1 MIYKDTEDVTT
12 PKEEQK
18 PNIEKV
24 VATTAATAKQTA
36 AVATSVAES
45 SQGVV
50 PTTGA
55 DTVVAPMSGDA
66 IAMTEVSDPVFASEA
81 MGKGA
86 AIEPTEGKVF
96 SPVDGSITMVAE
108 TGHAIGLLSNSGTE
122 VLIHIGI
129 DTVTLKGAPF
139 TAKCKAG
146 DKVKK
151 GTLLMD
157 VDLGAIKAAN
167 LPATTMVVI
176 TNTDE
181 YASVEGHTGS
191 KVKAGDP
198 LINVK

>member
-1 MIYKDTEDVTT
+1 
-12 PKEEQK
+12 
-18 PNIEKV
+18 
-24 VATTAATAKQTA
+24 
-36 AVATSVAES
+36 
-45 SQGVV
+45 
-50 PTTGA
+50 
-55 DTVVAPMSGDA
+55 MSGKA

-108 TGHAIGLLSNSGTE
+108 TGHAIGLLSDSGTE

-139 TAKCKAG
+139 TVKCAAG

-151 GTLLMD
+151 GALLMD

-167 LPATTMVVI
+167 LPTTTMVVI
-176 TNTDE
+176 TNTDD
-181 YASVEGHTGS
+181 YASVEGQTGS
-191 KVKAGDP
+191 DVKAGDT
-198 LINVK
+198 LISVS